1 LACIDRRADDARRA
15 EHLRRRY
22 PGATA
27 YDVQPENHKAII
39 RSLFDDVWRKSGFD
53 QVSLYLAPGHEA

>member
-1 LACIDRRADDARRA
+1 VLNTFGDAT
-15 EHLRRRY
+15 